1 MKLELLSSLG
11 SSLGKG
17 DDILQK
23 DRLINGITERLTN
36 NFELKPSEVYVLLD
50 YVKQLQEENKELS
63 RIVANKVISD
73 YDIDTPLKTELGE
86 ARLKIV
92 SLEDAIHCYKQEKED
107 LIKWLEDKIKESEK
121 VIDILNEPLYAE
133 EIKKEVSINPII
145 PKVIAGNFL
154 ITLDKVRG
162 DSNGKI

>member
-1 MKLELLSSLG
+1 MNKEKNLIIDDLPPMHDDTYFFGYGIDVKKPYDMANQIIKL
-11 SSLGKG
+11 
-17 DDILQK
+17 
-23 DRLINGITERLTN
+23 
-36 NFELKPSEVYVLLD
+36 
-50 YVKQLQEENKELS
+50 KQENKELS

-73 YDIDTPLKTELGE
+73 YDINTPLKKELVK
-86 ARLKIV
+86 ANLKIV

-145 PKVIAGNFL
+145 PKIIAGNFL

-162 DSNGKI
+162 INND

>member
-1 MKLELLSSLG
+1 MKLSNEEILVAFCLSNIPDIITQEEFDDVKKAIKELL
-11 SSLGKG
+11 KG
-17 DDILQK
+17 
-23 DRLINGITERLTN
+23 
-36 NFELKPSEVYVLLD
+36 
-50 YVKQLQEENKELS
+50 NKELWH
-63 RIVANKVISD
+63 IVANKVIAD
-73 YDIDTPLKTELGE
+73 YDIDTPLKKELGE

-92 SLEDAIHCYKQEKED
+92 SLEDALSEYKKEKED

-145 PKVIAGNFL
+145 PKIIAGNFL

-162 DSNGKI
+162 INNDWWRVT

>member
-23 DRLINGITERLTN
+23 DRLINGIIERLTN
-36 NFELKPSEVYVLLD
+36 NFELKPSEVYVLLG

-63 RIVANKVISD
+63 RIVASKVISD
-73 YDIDTPLKTELGE
+73 YDIDTPLKKELGE

-107 LIKWLEDKIKESEK
+107 LIKWLETYAEFNTDDQSIEK
-121 VIDILNEPLYAE
+121 TLNE
-133 EIKKEVSINPII
+133 V
-145 PKVIAGNFL
+145 
-154 ITLDKVRG
+154 LDKVRG
-162 DSNGKI
+162 INND

>member
-1 MKLELLSSLG
+1 MSELE
-11 SSLGKG
+11 
-17 DDILQK
+17 DILNYLETTSLEPHDDYISEFSYKDQK
-23 DRLINGITERLTN
+23 ILWKYIKD
-36 NFELKPSEVYVLLD
+36 
-50 YVKQLQEENKELS
+50 LQKENKELS
-63 RIVANKVISD
+63 HIVANKVITD
-73 YDIDTPLKTELGE
+73 YDIDTPLKKELSD
-86 ARLKIV
+86 ANLKIV
-92 SLEDAIHCYKQEKED
+92 SLEDALHCYKQEKED

>member
-1 MKLELLSSLG
+1 MKLELL

-23 DRLINGITERLTN
+23 DRLVNGIIERLTN

-63 RIVANKVISD
+63 HIVANKVISD
-73 YDIDTPLKTELGE
+73 YDIDTPLKKELGE

-92 SLEDAIHCYKQEKED
+92 SLEDALSEYKKEKED

-145 PKVIAGNFL
+145 PKIIAGNFL

-162 DSNGKI
+162 INND